1 MDLPTPGSFS
11 RLLVQARKPEGG
23 RLRLLL
29 LAFSVATLITMPAVA
44 VGEPAREMLS
54 RCSQSFSSLPAQGKV
69 VSMPRTVSS
78 GWCWGAFEVLQ
89 RLIVFSDE
97 ANQHLFQICAP
108 PESTRVE
115 IIRIF
120 LDYAKRHPKE
130 LDEEFT
136 DLALT
141 SLSQAFPC
149 K

>member
-1 MDLPTPGSFS
+1 MDLPTPGGFS
-11 RLLVQARKPEGG
+11 RLSVQPAEPEGG

-29 LAFSVATLITMPAVA
+29 LAFSVATLFTMSGVAVA
-44 VGEPAREMLS
+44 EPAREMLS
-54 RCSQSFSSLPAQGKV
+54 RCSQGFSSLPAHGKV

-89 RLIVFSDE
+89 RLIVYSDE
-97 ANQHLFQICAP
+97 ANQHLFRVCAP

-136 DLALT
+136 DMALT
-141 SLSQAFPC
+141 SLTEAFPC